1 MNGQCK
7 RHKYGLIALSLIGL
21 VGCQSLPAPESKQPP
36 KPVPAEKPDIKTPS
50 GVVITPY
57 EREEIQRKKM
67 QEIVPEQHSKQQ
79 FEDGRQL
86 PAFQKLMQKTQLAYK
101 QGKWNEAEAAA
112 LQAQRLAPQSAET
125 FLYLALIAN
134 KNNQPANAK
143 ALAQRG
149 LSYAQTNPMKKQLWQ
164 VILKAAQQQKDQK
177 TIQQAQKALKGL

>member
-21 VGCQSLPAPESKQPP
+21 VGCQSLPAPEGKQPP

-67 QEIVPEQHSKQQ
+67 QVIIPEQHSKQQ

-125 FLYLALIAN
+125 FLYLALIAH

-149 LSYAQTNPMKKQLWQ
+149 LSYAQTKPMKKQLWQ

-177 TIQQAQKALKGL
+177 TIQQAQKALKTL